1 MEATYV
7 VTVDENNCAYFDQVE
22 KLNNYGA
29 HSRDTVSRLLW
40 AFFHY
45 WAYEHDYTRDVISIR
60 TGRIIRY
67 VSSQHF
73 VSRRLSGCVELVSWH
88 LFLNIVMVRM
98 MVTDMFVA
106 SSL

>member
-1 MEATYV
+1 MQCQEMEATYF
-7 VTVDENNCAYFDQVE
+7 VTVDENNCAYFDQVD
-22 KLNNYGA
+22 KLSNYGA

-67 VSSQHF
+67 A
-73 VSRRLSGCVELVSWH
+73 
-88 LFLNIVMVRM
+88 M
-98 MVTDMFVA
+98 
-106 SSL
+106 